1 MPTAYLRK
9 GCPFSFKFLLF
20 VSEAG
25 LRDLF
30 DIVIVDPESARMKE
44 VKAKLERGTGKKM
57 TFPTVEIEPNVYKSD
72 SDALIEHFSRQH
84 GIDAQKLPTLSFYKD
99 SILPQLE
106 KLHS

>member
-44 VKAKLERGTGKKM
+44 VKEKLERGTGKKM
-57 TFPTVEIEPNVYKSD
+57 TFPTVEIEPNIYKSD
-72 SDALIEHFSRQH
+72 SDALIAHYSEQH
-84 GIDAQKLPTLSFYKD
+84 RVDANSLPALSFYKD

-106 KLHS
+106 ELHS